1 MTLEATGIF
10 LQGVGT
16 VLLALVTAVVGW
28 RAAGAL
34 RLRIEGPIAIDTV
47 TSGDDAPSPIDEF
60 RESA

>member
-1 MTLEATGIF
+1 MTLESIGVF

-16 VLLALVTAVVGW
+16 VLLAAVTAIVGW

-34 RLRIEGPIAIDTV
+34 RLRIEGPITIDAMMP
-47 TSGDDAPSPIDEF
+47 GDEDPSPIDEF